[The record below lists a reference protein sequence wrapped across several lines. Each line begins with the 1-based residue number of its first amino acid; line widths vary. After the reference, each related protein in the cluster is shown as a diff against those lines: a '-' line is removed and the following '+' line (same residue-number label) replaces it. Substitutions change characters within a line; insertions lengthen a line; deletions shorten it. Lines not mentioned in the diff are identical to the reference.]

1 MSKILK
7 DEHRVKVLV
16 PDLSPVEEEIFK
28 AIFSKKV
35 PEDKGEV
42 KREEKVER
50 EVLKRSYKLGYT
62 KGYEKGKERGFKEGY
77 EEGLREGYREGL
89 LKGEKEA
96 KEKYKLLEEK
106 LQVEYE
112 TKIQEIRNFLRNLKN
127 EANQLV
133 INLDKEV
140 LNLALKIAQ
149 KMVFKEVSQSSEVT
163 LQVIKEALTYLA
175 EGIEIVIKVNPEEW
189 LSLKELLSQVS
200 SPSQKIRLVPEEG
213 ISKGGV
219 FIETS
224 VGIVDAT
231 LEKRWE
237 KILETLEKDEG

>member
-1 MSKILK
+1 
-7 DEHRVKVLV
+7 LV

-28 AIFSKKV
+28 AIFSEKIPESKV
-35 PEDKGEV
+35 EV
-42 KREEKVER
+42 KKEEKVER
-50 EVLKRSYKLGYT
+50 EILKRSYKLGYT
-62 KGYEKGKERGFKEGY
+62 KGYEKGRERGFKEGY
-77 EEGLREGYREGL
+77 EEGLREGYKEGL

-96 KEKYKLLEEK
+96 KEKYDLLEEK
-106 LQVEYE
+106 LQAEYK
-112 TKIQEIRNFLRNLKN
+112 TKIQEIVNFLRNLEN

-140 LNLALKIAQ
+140 LSLALKVAQ
-149 KMVFKEVSQSSEVT
+149 KIVLKEVNQNSEVT

-175 EGIEIVIKVNPEEW
+175 EGVEIVIKVNPEEW
-189 LSLKELLSQVS
+189 PFLKELLSQIS
-200 SPSQKIRLVPEEG
+200 SPSQKINLVPEEG

-224 VGIVDAT
+224 IGIIDAT

-237 KILETLEKDEG
+237 RILETLEKDES